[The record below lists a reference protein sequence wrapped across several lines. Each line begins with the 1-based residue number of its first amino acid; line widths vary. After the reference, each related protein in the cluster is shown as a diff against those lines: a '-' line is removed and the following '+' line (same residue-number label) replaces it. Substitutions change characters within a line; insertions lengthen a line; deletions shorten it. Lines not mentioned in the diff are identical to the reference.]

1 MKTQPNPALKNTA
14 IFVGNDE
21 ELRKKAIEYYESEGY
36 VQELMSNNEESV
48 YIGTFFDDKT
58 NEFSDFEP
66 MDIIGGYKII
76 TLPTEPKSEYP
87 KMMLTWNDNGED
99 KKIRLVICEYDGFL
113 IAQSEKNSYMFNS
126 FSKGKDLP
134 TVTLTQSELIEA
146 YEKSNNVK
154 VIIK

>member
-14 IFVGNDE
+14 IFVGNNA

-36 VQELMSNNEESV
+36 VQELMSNNEESL
-48 YIGTFFDDKT
+48 YIGTFFNDNT

-66 MDIIGGYKII
+66 MELTGGYKLI
-76 TLPTEPKSEYP
+76 TLPSEPKSEYP
-87 KMMLTWNDNGED
+87 KWMLVSHDNENWNE
-99 KKIRLVICEYDGFL
+99 KLVITEHQNGFIANVNGYHYEHYDF
-113 IAQSEKNSYMFNS
+113 A
-126 FSKGKDLP
+126 KDIP